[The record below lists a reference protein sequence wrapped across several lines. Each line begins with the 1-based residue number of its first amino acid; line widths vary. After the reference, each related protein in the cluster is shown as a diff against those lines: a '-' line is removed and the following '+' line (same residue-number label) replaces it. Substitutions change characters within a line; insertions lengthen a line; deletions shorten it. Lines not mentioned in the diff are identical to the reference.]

1 MSASV
6 LSSYSVSA
14 PLDGAARQA
23 REWKRDSSVVHALQV
38 MVRRVL
44 RTQDGRP
51 GFRARVL
58 EQARILKDNQENAYE
73 RDAFERL
80 IVDQLLRAC
89 SNNRFPFNPQE
100 KMPTCPSTWE
110 RVVEAT
116 IWAMVPPSGNRRPC
130 QKDAPNDPRLH
141 PSHSSC

>member
-14 PLDGAARQA
+14 PLDEVGRNA
-23 REWKRDSSVVHALQV
+23 REWKNDSSVVRALQV

-44 RTQDGRP
+44 RTQEKRP

-58 EQARILKDNQENAYE
+58 EQARILKDNQGNAFE

-89 SNNRFPFNPQE
+89 SNNPFQFTPQE
-100 KMPTCPSTWE
+100 KTPTCPSTWK

-116 IWAMVPPSGNRRPC
+116 IWAMVPPSGNRRTC
-130 QKDAPNDPRLH
+130 QNDAPNDPRLH
-141 PSHSSC
+141 SSHSSC